1 MRKALIDINVVLDVL
16 LDREPHVSASA
27 SVWAAIELGAA
38 DGFLAAHG
46 VTTIYY
52 LVQKEQNSQSARR
65 TITAIL
71 KVFRIAPLDDA
82 IVRRALDLKWRD
94 FEDSVVAAA
103 AESTGCDF
111 IVTRDSAGFPNS
123 PVRVVTP
130 EMAAVLLRQ
139 SEPTRE

>member
-1 MRKALIDINVVLDVL
+1 MRKALIDINVILDVL

-38 DGFLAAHG
+38 DGFLAAHR
-46 VTTIYY
+46 VTTLHY
-52 LVQKEQNSQSARR
+52 LFKRNKTLNRLDEHYGHPEGV
-65 TITAIL
+65 
-71 KVFRIAPLDDA
+71 RIAPVDDA
-82 IVRRALDLKWRD
+82 TVRRALDLKWRD

-123 PVRVVTP
+123 PVRVVIP
-130 EMAAVLLRQ
+130 EMAAVLLKQ
-139 SEPTRE
+139 SEPTNG